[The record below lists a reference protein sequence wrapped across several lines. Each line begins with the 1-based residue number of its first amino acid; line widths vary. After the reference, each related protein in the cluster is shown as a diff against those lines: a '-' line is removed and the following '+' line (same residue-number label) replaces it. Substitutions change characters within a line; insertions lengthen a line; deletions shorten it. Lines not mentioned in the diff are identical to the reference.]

1 VSVTRLP
8 AILGLLGLTLVTGL
22 ILWRGWDV
30 MLWGLAAAGAGLL
43 WASLFHAIPM
53 LLNTR
58 AWQMVLPRS
67 HHSPFAA
74 LAWTFWVRES
84 VNGLLPVARLG
95 GEAVAA
101 GMMIRRGADPTF
113 SIASLVVRL
122 TLTLV
127 TQVAFTLLGLLL
139 LLSLAT
145 DRAAIGRLALLLPTM
160 AVILL
165 ALLGIQRVGLF
176 GLGARVLR
184 GRLAAVAA
192 NSVRLDRTVR
202 RLYRRRRAVLLCC
215 TWQMIAWVAGAG
227 EIWLVL
233 HFLGHGRGLADAI
246 MLEALSQA
254 ISTAAF
260 LIPAAIGAQ
269 EAGFVGLG
277 NLVGMGPDV
286 ALTLAL
292 SRRVRDV
299 IVYGPGLLAWQALE
313 ARRLH
318 AGARKR
324 EA

>member
-1 VSVTRLP
+1 MSVTRLP
-8 AILGLLGLTLVTGL
+8 AILGLLGLALVTGL

-67 HHSPFAA
+67 HRSPFAA

-139 LLSLAT
+139 LPLAT
-145 DRAAIGRLALLLPTM
+145 DRAAVGRLALLLPAM
-160 AVILL
+160 AVIPL
-165 ALLGIQRVGLF
+165 ALLGVQRVGLF
-176 GLGARVLR
+176 GLGARILR
-184 GRLAAVAA
+184 GRLSVLAA
-192 NSVRLDRTVR
+192 NGPRLDRTVR

-215 TWQMIAWVAGAG
+215 MWQMAAWVAGAG

-233 HFLGHGRGLADAI
+233 HYLGHGRGLADAV
-246 MLEALSQA
+246 MLESLSQA

-260 LIPAAIGAQ
+260 LVPAAIGVQ

-277 NLVGMGPDV
+277 NLIGMGPDV
-286 ALTLAL
+286 ALALAL

-299 IVYGPGLLAWQALE
+299 IVYGPGLLAWQAME
-313 ARRLH
+313 FRRLH

-324 EA
+324 GT

>member
-8 AILGLLGLTLVTGL
+8 AILGLLGLALVTGL
-22 ILWRGWDV
+22 ILWCGWDV

-67 HHSPFAA
+67 HRSPFAA
-74 LAWTFWVRES
+74 LAWTFWIRES

-101 GMMIRRGADPTF
+101 GMMIRRGADPTI

-160 AVILL
+160 AAILL

-176 GLGARVLR
+176 GLGARLLR

-215 TWQMIAWVAGAG
+215 TWQMVAWVAGAG

-233 HFLGHGRGLADAI
+233 HFLGHGRGLADAV

-260 LIPAAIGAQ
+260 LVPAAIGAQ

-277 NLVGMGPDV
+277 KLVGMGPDV
-286 ALTLAL
+286 ALALAL

-299 IVYGPGLLAWQALE
+299 IVYGLGLLAWQALE
-313 ARRLH
+313 VRRLH
-318 AGARKR
+318 AAARKR
-324 EA
+324 VA